1 MEFNSQDLRDS
12 ARAPA
17 HARISCRSHSP
28 NRSRLREWR
37 PVNGGTGVCPAG
49 SLLQGYS
56 QSTSARWNCSG
67 GRQLGLLCFP
77 TSAIA
82 PAVVQHVPVVPPAPK
97 PAPKRLVIP
106 KIPVP
111 KPNKTS
117 SKAPRR
123 TAPAAGAAIGLPK
136 KRGRKDSTTTPVLP
150 PAPIALKRP
159 VAAGAVS
166 RKAPALSQQHHTAH
180 PPPSSGEDSDEDES
194 SADDDSDDEGA
205 GTGLPEGYLAL
216 PPTEMRPAGSF
227 GDDGSDEGSEEDD
240 LDMLASS
247 INSSLAGRPSTPSRK
262 NSLVSSSGRRKSS
275 VSTATQRGTPASK
288 RPAVHD
294 SPSGMGVA
302 RDARQGAMS
311 LNRMM
316 GRSPRLIAAQLT
328 RSGSDA
334 PTPEAKRRLEREAD
348 VADSSEEE

>member
-1 MEFNSQDLRDS
+1 MAAAAPLATPESSDEEIRVPSVPPKHLRKTSKGRALIDQPSSPPPVPAPRPAAAAARPAS
-12 ARAPA
+12 AARKPVLSEQFVSNEDDEDADMFEEVVPAP
-17 HARISCRSHSP
+17 
-28 NRSRLREWR
+28 
-37 PVNGGTGVCPAG
+37 PVP
-49 SLLQGYS
+49 S
-56 QSTSARWNCSG
+56 
-67 GRQLGLLCFP
+67 

-82 PAVVQHVPVVPPAPK
+82 PPVVQHVPVVPPAPK

-227 GDDGSDEGSEEDD
+227 GDDGSEEGSEEDD

-316 GRSPRLIAAQLT
+316 GRSPA
-328 RSGSDA
+328 
-334 PTPEAKRRLEREAD
+334 
-348 VADSSEEE
+348 